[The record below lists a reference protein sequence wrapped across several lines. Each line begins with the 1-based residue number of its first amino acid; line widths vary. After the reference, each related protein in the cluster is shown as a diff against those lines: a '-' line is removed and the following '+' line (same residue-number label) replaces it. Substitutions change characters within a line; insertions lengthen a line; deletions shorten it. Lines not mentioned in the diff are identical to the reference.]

1 MHVSI
6 SVLAVGAG
14 GAIGAISR
22 YLITRKFLLIY
33 GDYFPL
39 GTLFVNILGSLLIGM
54 SFEYFITRSS
64 LPEEGRLLL
73 TAGFLG
79 AFTTFSAFSLE
90 AVHMIQKEEVI
101 KALTYVTS
109 SVTLCILAAYLGIVI
124 IRQF

>member
-64 LPEEGRLLL
+64 LPAEGRLLL

>member
-1 MHVSI
+1 MHAFFSI
-6 SVLAVGAG
+6 LAVGAG

-33 GDYFPL
+33 GDYFPF
-39 GTLFVNILGSLLIGM
+39 GTLFVNVLGSLLIGM

-64 LPEEGRLLL
+64 LSEEGRLLL
-73 TAGFLG
+73 TSGFLG

-90 AVHMIQKEEVI
+90 TVHMIQKEEVI